1 MVGPAFILLPSWQQE
16 DQKLK
21 FLDAV
26 CTICTT
32 SSKHSF
38 LWGTLLLLKPEL
50 AESLEVL
57 LQEEPVDRLDTTV
70 RQQVMLTIAA
80 MSRAELLLE
89 DKNSLLEAC
98 FCSIFQLPP
107 QDSQGP
113 GAWLYDKVCHG
124 VSHREL
130 PVPRPLPGK
139 SRATAAL
146 LPQAARAALETLL
159 PCRPCLRWTAC
170 YRCWCAAP
178 EPSVPSFRR
187 QRRQRWP
194 PPALRRA
201 TARYC
206 PLCVTRRALQTG
218 LYSRGPGPWAWEH
231 TGGAGPVLRGGA
243 YRRESG
249 SALTGRCP
257 WRVNAVVTRVT
268 PRAAVRRTPGRGGRA
283 AAAVGDG
290 PGPGPGPGPL
300 RPALPAR
307 LQPVGAAGGVAWPR
321 VDSGVG
327 VPRAAAAW
335 RLRRAAGGP
344 RPRAG
349 RQGGGGR
356 GLRCVLQ
363 VTGAEGRPRAA
374 GGRPVDEEV
383 SSDSETECLLQ
394 ERRRRE
400 AVEAEEEVEET
411 PQEKKL
417 RLAKLYLEQLRQ
429 HEEELA
435 EEEEETQQADLI
447 GERLKEDVL
456 EQKGRLQRLVAK
468 DVQPPDPASI
478 RVLRGHQLP
487 VTCVVISPD
496 DRFIFSASKDGS
508 LIKCKCSL
516 EAVTGSSHSSRA
528 IGAHRGGLALAP
540 SVDVH
545 MYVFGLCERLPWG
558 DDDALP
564 AGEVESGKKLCV
576 VPGGKKGTEKQHM
589 GHASHI
595 LCMAISSDGKYLAT
609 GDRNKLIMI
618 WDTATCKRLHIFTGH
633 RDAVSGL
640 AFRKGTHQLYS
651 ASHDRCV
658 KVWNVAENAYVETLF
673 GHQDVITGL
682 DSLSR
687 ECCVTAG
694 GRDGTVRLWKIPEES
709 QLVFCGHQ
717 GSIDC
722 IQLINE
728 EHMVSGADD
737 GSVALW
743 GVTKKK
749 PLALARQAHGMQDA
763 QGLQQPYWISAVAAL
778 RNSDL
783 LATGSHSTSVKLWKC
798 SEGFRKLEPLWDIP
812 LVGFVNSLKFSAAG
826 DFLVAGIGQEH
837 RLGRWWR
844 IKGAK
849 NSVCIIPLKQRA
861 TVPSLEGPDSS

>member
-1 MVGPAFILLPSWQQE
+1 MEARPPSKPRLAWVEEDEAGPAPSSGLKCNEMRTGSCISTADVSSEEKNSLDTIEASIRSRPKQE
-16 DQKLK
+16 DQKLR
-21 FLDAV
+21 FLESV

-32 SSKHSF
+32 SSMHSF
-38 LWGTLLLLKPEL
+38 LWGTLLLFQPEL
-50 AESLEVL
+50 AETLESPLFV
-57 LQEEPVDRLDTTV
+57 P
-70 RQQVMLTIAA
+70 QV
-80 MSRAELLLE
+80 
-89 DKNSLLEAC
+89 
-98 FCSIFQLPP
+98 
-107 QDSQGP
+107 
-113 GAWLYDKVCHG
+113 
-124 VSHREL
+124 
-130 PVPRPLPGK
+130 
-139 SRATAAL
+139 
-146 LPQAARAALETLL
+146 
-159 PCRPCLRWTAC
+159 
-170 YRCWCAAP
+170 
-178 EPSVPSFRR
+178 
-187 QRRQRWP
+187 
-194 PPALRRA
+194 
-201 TARYC
+201 
-206 PLCVTRRALQTG
+206 
-218 LYSRGPGPWAWEH
+218 
-231 TGGAGPVLRGGA
+231 
-243 YRRESG
+243 SG
-249 SALTGRCP
+249 T
-257 WRVNAVVTRVT
+257 
-268 PRAAVRRTPGRGGRA
+268 
-283 AAAVGDG
+283 
-290 PGPGPGPGPL
+290 
-300 RPALPAR
+300 
-307 LQPVGAAGGVAWPR
+307 
-321 VDSGVG
+321 
-327 VPRAAAAW
+327 
-335 RLRRAAGGP
+335 
-344 RPRAG
+344 
-349 RQGGGGR
+349 
-356 GLRCVLQ
+356 
-363 VTGAEGRPRAA
+363 EGRPRVAA
-374 GGRPVDEEV
+374 GRPVDEEV
-383 SSDSETECLLQ
+383 SSDSETEGPLQ
-394 ERRRRE
+394 GRRRRE
-400 AVEAEEEVEET
+400 AVAAEEEVEET

-447 GERLKEDVL
+447 GDRLKEDVL
-456 EQKGRLQRLVAK
+456 EQKGRLQRLVAG

-478 RVLRGHQLP
+478 RVFRGHQLP
-487 VTCVVISPD
+487 VTCLVVSPD

-508 LIKCKCSL
+508 LIK
-516 EAVTGSSHSSRA
+516 
-528 IGAHRGGLALAP
+528 
-540 SVDVH
+540 
-545 MYVFGLCERLPWG
+545 W
-558 DDDALP
+558 
-564 AGEVESGKKLCV
+564 EVESGKKLCV
-576 VPGGKKGTEKQHM
+576 VPGGKRGTEEQHM

-640 AFRKGTHQLYS
+640 SFRKGTHQLYS

-844 IKGAK
+844 IKEAK
-849 NSVCIIPLKQRA
+849 NSICIIPLKQRA
-861 TVPSLEGPDSS
+861 TVPSPEGPDSS